1 MSEVLLDQV
10 GFRYEDDVI
19 LEDLS
24 FGISDGELLAVIGPS
39 GTGKTTLLRLL
50 AGLERPD
57 AGTIFF
63 DGTAVND
70 VEPYQRNVAMVFQ
83 QAVLYP
89 NMTVTRNVGFPLRLR
104 KVEPGEIERRV
115 AAEVRARS
123 LQRVESARPAQLSE
137 GQRHLA
143 QIARCMVRVPDVFL
157 MDEPLANIEPS
168 HRVAARRELKVIQQG
183 YGVTTVY
190 ATNDPEEA
198 MAQGDRLAVLGD
210 GRLQQIGPPMEV
222 YRQPVNR
229 FVATFVGSP
238 PMNLIEFRVERGERG
253 YWLRRSGLEIR
264 AWMPDLDRSVGSS
277 VEVGVRPED
286 VTVEPDSRTIGT
298 VTGVEDLGAHRL
310 TTLQVAGAHLVMRSS
325 DPAPRVGDRLPLNLS
340 SGLVF
345 DRAGRTLPGRLGPLS

>member
-1 MSEVLLDQV
+1 MSEVLVDQV
-10 GFRYEDDVI
+10 GFRYEDEVV

-24 FGISDGELLAVIGPS
+24 FGAADGELVSVIGPS
-39 GTGKTTLLRLL
+39 GAGKTTLLRLL
-50 AGLERPD
+50 AGLEHPD
-57 AGTIFF
+57 RGLIFF
-63 DGTAVND
+63 DGTVVND
-70 VEPYQRNVAMVFQ
+70 VAPFDRNVAMVFQ

-89 NMTVTRNVGFPLRLR
+89 NMTVTRNVGFPLRIR
-104 KVEPGEIERRV
+104 KIEEEEIDRRV

-123 LQRVESARPAQLSE
+123 LQRVESSRPAELSE

-157 MDEPLANIEPS
+157 MDEPLANIEPA

-198 MAQGDRLAVLGD
+198 MAQGDRLAVIGD

-238 PMNLIEFRVERGERG
+238 PMNLIEFRVERGEG
-253 YWLRRSGLEIR
+253 GFWLRRPGLEIR
-264 AWMPDLDRSVGSS
+264 AWMPDLDRSAGSS
-277 VEVGVRPED
+277 VEVGFRPED
-286 VTVEPDSRTIGT
+286 VTVEPGSRTIGT
-298 VTGVEDLGAHRL
+298 VTVVEDLGPHRL
-310 TTLQVAGAHLVMRSS
+310 TTLEVAGAHVIMRSS
-325 DPAPRVGDRLPLNLS
+325 GPAPRLGDRIPVNIAN
-340 SGLVF
+340 GLVF